1 MGCICCCPL
10 SEEEQQERRPILAE
24 VSHTLS
30 EPISIHSSPLGKDAY
45 LTELTGTPLD
55 PRTII
60 THANEKIIRD
70 FCERV
75 IPHDANFINYDVI
88 DDRVNRRE
96 HFQNEYLG
104 NIRIEPTRRHSI
116 RFSLPEITQVDDR
129 GEIEDLTT
137 DLINRIRA
145 ELVEKDESIVF

>member
-30 EPISIHSSPLGKDAY
+30 EPISIHSSPLGKGNYFFQLQFLFNLIRLNGIELENNYLDAY

-75 IPHDANFINYDVI
+75 IPHDANFINYGQY
-88 DDRVNRRE
+88 N
-96 HFQNEYLG
+96 
-104 NIRIEPTRRHSI
+104 
-116 RFSLPEITQVDDR
+116 
-129 GEIEDLTT
+129 
-137 DLINRIRA
+137 
-145 ELVEKDESIVF
+145 K